1 MLSVNLAGFNPSTS
15 SPNWIKVDDNSTHLE
30 DSGFGQTFRKT
41 YRASPAGDHVF
52 HMWVWSNDD
61 PNWQYGRSFYAEY
74 RVAVCAPAAP
84 PPTPAV
90 TQPTSRPAT
99 TTPRRAAVEGVAP
112 ASSPSPSAEPTPV
125 TTSTDGSMMPISV
138 PSSDSAYQVMPAA
151 VSDVQKSSDMWI
163 LPLIIGMMLLAGG
176 LTVLL
181 LLRRRT
187 DYTHSRRPR

>member
-1 MLSVNLAGFNPSTS
+1 MLSVNLAGFDPSTS
-15 SPNWIKVDDNSTHLE
+15 SPNWIKVDDNAAHLE

-84 PPTPAV
+84 PPTP
-90 TQPTSRPAT
+90 
-99 TTPRRAAVEGVAP
+99 
-112 ASSPSPSAEPTPV
+112 V

-151 VSDVQKSSDMWI
+151 VSDVQKSSDTWI
-163 LPLIIGMMLLAGG
+163 LPLTIGMMLLAGG